1 MQEIDGQ
8 SVKDEAAAWFVRLRD
23 EAAGDDERAA
33 FEAWRAADPAHA
45 QAYREMEGLWSGL
58 DRIERHPRARNV
70 SRRMRIRTDG
80 PNVPGR
86 RRVLRRLAA
95 ASVVVAVGLG
105 AYSLTPPGLLAD
117 QRTGP
122 GEQRKIELADG
133 SFAHMN
139 TASALS
145 VDVTADRRLI
155 KLHDGE
161 AYFEVARDRARPFV
175 VETDAGLIEA
185 LGTAFS
191 VRSTDGTVEV
201 TVTESKV
208 AISDSG
214 GGRTVLTA
222 GQGIS
227 VTASGLGEVARTDAN
242 QALAW
247 RRGRLVFDSR
257 PLSEVLAELER
268 YRAGRIVILDGAV
281 AALPVTGSFAI
292 ADTDATLETI
302 ERILPVRL
310 RRLSDLLVL
319 VDAEPTT

>member
-1 MQEIDGQ
+1 MQEMDGL

-23 EAAGDDERAA
+23 EAAGDDDRAA

-58 DRIERHPRARNV
+58 DRIERHRRVRSGSRRART
-70 SRRMRIRTDG
+70 RTDG

-95 ASVVVAVGLG
+95 ASIAVAAGLG
-105 AYSLTPPGLLAD
+105 AYSLTPPGFLAD
-117 QRTGP
+117 HRTGP
-122 GEQRKIELADG
+122 GEQGKIELADG
-133 SFAHMN
+133 SIAYLN

-145 VDVTADRRLI
+145 VDFTADRRRI
-155 KLHDGE
+155 ELHDGE
-161 AYFEVARDRARPFV
+161 AYFEVARDSARPFV
-175 VETDAGLIEA
+175 VETDFGRIEA

-191 VRSTDGTVEV
+191 VRSTGGTAAVI
-201 TVTESKV
+201 VTESKV
-208 AISDSG
+208 AVSGATGDKAILSAGQSIGISD
-214 GGRTVLTA
+214 A
-222 GQGIS
+222 
-227 VTASGLGEVARTDAN
+227 GLGGMAQVNAN
-242 QALAW
+242 RALAW
-247 RRGRLVFDSR
+247 RRGRLIFDNR
-257 PLSEVLAELER
+257 PLGEVLAELER

-292 ADTDATLETI
+292 ADTDSTLETI

-319 VDAEPTT
+319 VDADPTP